1 MAPLTIRVVLADDHP
16 AIISG
21 VEHEL
26 LLDSTIQLVGAA
38 KNSTELIAL
47 LATKACDVL
56 VSDYAMPAGEY
67 GDGIALFSLIQRR
80 YPTVKLVV
88 LTMLDNPA
96 VLRAIVLQG
105 IKCIVSK
112 SDALT
117 HIVPATHTAFIGGKY
132 YSPRV
137 EEIVQSIDW
146 NRRGRGSTD
155 VLSQRESEVV
165 RLFASGLTVNEIAER
180 LCRSKKT
187 ISSQKS
193 KAMEK
198 LGIEREVDLLRYAM
212 ETGLVPSAPQASSG
226 GPEIQRQGDGI
237 LPVASKD
244 S

>member
-1 MAPLTIRVVLADDHP
+1 MASLTIRVLLADDHP
-16 AIISG
+16 AMLSG

-26 LLDSTIQLVGAA
+26 SVISTIQLMGSAHS
-38 KNSTELIAL
+38 STELIAL
-47 LATKACDVL
+47 LDAKPCDVV

-80 YPTVKLVV
+80 YPSVKLVV

-96 VLRAIVLQG
+96 VLRALVRQG
-105 IKCIVSK
+105 ILCIVSK
-112 SDALT
+112 SDAVSHL
-117 HIVPATHTAFIGGKY
+117 IPAVHTAYSGGRY

-137 EEIVQSIDW
+137 DEIVQSIDW

-165 RLFASGLTVNEIAER
+165 RLFTSGLTVNEIADR

-198 LGIEREVDLLRYAM
+198 LGIDRDVDLLRYAM
-212 ETGLVPSAPQASSG
+212 ENGMVSSSERTSG
-226 GPEIQRQGDGI
+226 GEPDMPLPEGGM
-237 LPVASKD
+237 PPGASK

>member
-1 MAPLTIRVVLADDHP
+1 MASLTIRVLLADDHP
-16 AIISG
+16 AMLRG

-26 LLDSTIQLVGAA
+26 SVVSSIQLMGSAHS
-38 KNSTELIAL
+38 STELIAFL
-47 LATKACDVL
+47 NTTPCDVV

-80 YPTVKLVV
+80 YPSVKLVV

-96 VLRAIVLQG
+96 VLRALVMQG
-105 IKCIVSK
+105 ISCIVSK
-112 SDALT
+112 SDAVS
-117 HIVPATHTAFIGGKY
+117 HIVPAVHTANSGGKY

-137 EEIVQSIDW
+137 DEIVQSIDW

-165 RLFASGLTVNEIAER
+165 RLFASGLTVNEIADR

-198 LGIEREVDLLRYAM
+198 LGIDRDVDLLRYAM
-212 ETGLVPSAPQASSG
+212 ENGMVSSSERASNGESDVRLPEGGVPP
-226 GPEIQRQGDGI
+226 
-237 LPVASKD
+237 LP
-244 S
+244 